1 MAATDSRRLADLDVD
16 ELDRLLPLIKVTPFA
31 AHRTSAPRGCGCPC
45 AAPRRMEES
54 QASSERTPNPPH
66 NRSVAFGQFQERLRE
81 SFTHIKMAMK
91 IINYSEDC
99 MRKIVELNATLPLDQ
114 HFFPAC
120 IWPRDLEDLRFSK
133 IGFYVDYR
141 LNDTSP
147 TTWGCKR
154 FAHEDK
160 YVASTML
167 RINGLVFTGD
177 FPHGRSMHVYG
188 FVAVRDDKEPLRN
201 YIFNVSREKACQ
213 LNLDSPSL
221 EISPPMRGISVWDSA
236 LIEFHLKVKGSDS
249 DSSSDDDILINAC
262 MEFDYETIEHDKKL
276 ISRIDGPFGPLDMRY
291 IFLKNGIEATIDIDL
306 GSTSEAYDI
315 LLVAFSGED
324 SMTLYKDRVGQHTK
338 FTAVVIVPLDELLH
352 IKAFGTYGS
361 SHFDGNIAVPV
372 LKHGS
377 CKKPFWFQLAEKKS
391 GHKNLPRACLEVTF
405 STMGYYNTGE
415 M

>member
-1 MAATDSRRLADLDVD
+1 MAATDSRRLADLDDD

-31 AHRTSAPRGCGCPC
+31 AHRTSAPGGCGCPC
-45 AAPRRMEES
+45 AATRRMEEG
-54 QASSERTPNPPH
+54 QASSERTPNPPTVAQSSLD
-66 NRSVAFGQFQERLRE
+66 NSKKDSEKALRKRS
-81 SFTHIKMAMK
+81 IKMAMK

-213 LNLDSPSL
+213 LNLDS
-221 EISPPMRGISVWDSA
+221 A

-249 DSSSDDDILINAC
+249 DSSSDDDILIIINAC

-306 GSTSEAYDI
+306 GSTSEA
-315 LLVAFSGED
+315 
-324 SMTLYKDRVGQHTK
+324 
-338 FTAVVIVPLDELLH
+338 
-352 IKAFGTYGS
+352 
-361 SHFDGNIAVPV
+361 
-372 LKHGS
+372 
-377 CKKPFWFQLAEKKS
+377 
-391 GHKNLPRACLEVTF
+391 
-405 STMGYYNTGE
+405 
-415 M
+415 